1 MAIEK
6 DVCQAFREA
15 TATLVPGRDGNLAGF
30 VQITAP
36 NISRSSRN
44 DGRAGRV
51 GACILI
57 LNLKR
62 RQYFRKVLHIDGI
75 HFEDDVAA
83 LVDITELARA
93 EVKFVRRHPRIWKD
107 SRDGHTSHTLR
118 EATGFTELSR
128 NYKRPGPI
136 DKPDFFA
143 GHDDSFSFGEAGRI
157 LELKRNY
164 NFPGWI
170 NVTPLVLQIP
180 DSG

>member
-6 DVCQAFREA
+6 DVCQAFRKG
-15 TATLVPGRDGNLAGF
+15 TATLIPGRDGNFAGF

-36 NISRSSRN
+36 NISRSARD

-62 RQYFRKVLHIDGI
+62 SQPFRKLLHIDGI

-93 EVKFVRRHPRIWKD
+93 EVKFVRRHPCIWKD
-107 SRDGHTSHTLR
+107 SADSHAGHTFR
-118 EATGFTELSR
+118 EAASFTELRR

-136 DKPDFFA
+136 DKPNSFA
-143 GHDDSFSFGEAGRI
+143 NQDGGFSFGEASRV

-164 NFPGWI
+164 DFPGWI
-170 NVTPLVLQIP
+170 
-180 DSG
+180 